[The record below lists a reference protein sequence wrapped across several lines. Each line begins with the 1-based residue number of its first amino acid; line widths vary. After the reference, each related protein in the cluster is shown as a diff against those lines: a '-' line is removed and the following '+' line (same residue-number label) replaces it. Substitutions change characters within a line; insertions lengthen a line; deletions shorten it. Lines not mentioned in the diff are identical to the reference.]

1 MTRIFS
7 IFSVA
12 AVLLAA
18 LVAPLTVMQPG
29 ALILGGHY
37 HIDAGEV
44 IDEDIRFY
52 FAQVTVDEGASVD
65 GHVFLFSSTLD
76 LGGDVTENIH
86 AFESDLTV
94 RESARVDGEISEKD
108 LIHWTF
114 LLPAM
119 IQLP

>member
-18 LVAPLTVMQPG
+18 LVAP
-29 ALILGGHY
+29 
-37 HIDAGEV
+37 
-44 IDEDIRFY
+44 
-52 FAQVTVDEGASVD
+52 
-65 GHVFLFSSTLD
+65 
-76 LGGDVTENIH
+76 
-86 AFESDLTV
+86 LTV